1 MLSLATSLVDPAH
14 IGMLYN
20 VFAVSET
27 IGSLISGPMLAS
39 SFHFGMKVG
48 GVLTGLP
55 FIITGAILSLA
66 SIALFIFRI
75 PERSLE
81 S

>member
-1 MLSLATSLVDPAH
+1 MDPAH

-20 VFAVSET
+20 VLAISEM
-27 IGSLISGPMLAS
+27 IGSLINGPMLAS
-39 SFHFGMKVG
+39 SFRFGMKVG

-55 FIITGAILSLA
+55 FIITGVIFLLASLA
-66 SIALFIFRI
+66 VFIFRI
-75 PERSLE
+75 PRSTLG